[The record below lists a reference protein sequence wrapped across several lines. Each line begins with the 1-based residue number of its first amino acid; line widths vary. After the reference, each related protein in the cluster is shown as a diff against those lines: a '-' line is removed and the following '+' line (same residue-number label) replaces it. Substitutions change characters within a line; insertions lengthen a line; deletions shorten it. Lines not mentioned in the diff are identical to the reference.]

1 MSLAETLSVRRL
13 LCLAALSVLSLSACG
28 TTDVDTGD
36 ESEADSDAGPITVTD
51 HSGEEITIEGPAQ
64 RVVTLEWAQT
74 ENVEM
79 LGGNHVG
86 AADLEG
92 YEAWASAAEVDED
105 VVDVGLRT
113 EPSIEAIGR
122 ANPDLIIGSEESVP
136 EGLMQDLEEIAPV
149 VLQESADASDP
160 LGHMERT
167 FFQTADLLGAQDE
180 AEQIWGDYEQTLE
193 DSRESISAADA
204 EQTPF
209 AVAYPSIEGN
219 TATFRM
225 HGPGAMVSAVG
236 EEIGLD
242 PAWEQEGDDGWAI
255 SSSDVEG
262 LTALPEATELF
273 WWTAST
279 EPEDPFA
286 ALQDNSAW
294 NSLGFVENDRMYP
307 IQRTWLYG
315 GPGSAMQWAEQLTET
330 VSDDG

>member
-1 MSLAETLSVRRL
+1 S
-13 LCLAALSVLSLSACG
+13 
-28 TTDVDTGD
+28 
-36 ESEADSDAGPITVTD
+36 
-51 HSGEEITIEGPAQ
+51 
-64 RVVTLEWAQT
+64 
-74 ENVEM
+74 
-79 LGGNHVG
+79 
-86 AADLEG
+86 
-92 YEAWASAAEVDED
+92 
-105 VVDVGLRT
+105 
-113 EPSIEAIGR
+113 
-122 ANPDLIIGSEESVP
+122 
-136 EGLMQDLEEIAPV
+136 
-149 VLQESADASDP
+149 
-160 LGHMERT
+160 
-167 FFQTADLLGAQDE
+167 QTADLLGAQDE

-209 AVAYPSIEGN
+209 VVAYPSIEGN

-242 PAWEQEGDDGWAI
+242 PAWEQEGDADWAI

-286 ALQDNSAW
+286 GLQDNSGW
-294 NSLGFVENDRMYP
+294 NSLCFVENDRMYP